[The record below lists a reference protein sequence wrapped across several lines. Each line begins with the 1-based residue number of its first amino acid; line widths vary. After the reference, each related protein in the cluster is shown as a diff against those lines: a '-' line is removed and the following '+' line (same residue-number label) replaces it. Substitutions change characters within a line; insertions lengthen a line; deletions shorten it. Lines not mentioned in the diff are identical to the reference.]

1 MNGNMH
7 TNGFKTEPLPAAS
20 CRPLRM
26 GGSWKWTEA
35 KRFYRGVQLEVA
47 VSAKPPLQYGKNP
60 VTELPEGAP
69 ELPEW

>member
-7 TNGFKTEPLPAAS
+7 TNGFKRNPARCFLPA
-20 CRPLRM
+20 PQDGWILEM
-26 GGSWKWTEA
+26 DGGQEVLS
-35 KRFYRGVQLEVA
+35 GDQLEVA